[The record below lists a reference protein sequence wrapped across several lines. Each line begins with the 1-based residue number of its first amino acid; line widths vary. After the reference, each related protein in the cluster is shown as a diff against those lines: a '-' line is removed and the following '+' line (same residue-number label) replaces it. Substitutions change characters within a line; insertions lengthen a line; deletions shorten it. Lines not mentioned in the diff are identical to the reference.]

1 MTFTAY
7 QMQTATNAYLADT
20 QKNMYVCIYVY
31 KYIYNLKSIGETNI
45 KILRMRSQGMS
56 KAYIF

>member
-20 QKNMYVCIYVY
+20 QKNMYVYMYINIYT
-31 KYIYNLKSIGETNI
+31 I
-45 KILRMRSQGMS
+45 
-56 KAYIF
+56 

>member
-20 QKNMYVCIYVY
+20 QKNMYVCIFVY
-31 KYIYNLKSIGETNI
+31 KYIYNLKSIDETNI
-45 KILRMRSQGMS
+45 KILRSQGMS
-56 KAYIF
+56 LAYIF